1 MRAGHAAVRPIREAP
16 NLAVHL
22 IVTFAALLCPGARDM
37 ESVIRPD
44 SRRITSVH
52 GEQTRSQS
60 PDRQLGRSTECREWP
75 TGDMGP
81 GALKRQLAEVLLT
94 FPAPIPAACQWRLMA
109 VSTRC
114 GPSQFGDDF
123 LEGVE
128 VFSPDGVHPDGLG

>member
-1 MRAGHAAVRPIREAP
+1 MHAGHAAVRPIREAP

-22 IVTFAALLCPGARDM
+22 VVTFAALLCPGARDM

-60 PDRQLGRSTECREWP
+60 PDRQLGRSTKCREWP

-109 VSTRC
+109 ERVKSPMAASEHS
-114 GPSQFGDDF
+114 GSQSLDFGDWP
-123 LEGVE
+123 V
-128 VFSPDGVHPDGLG
+128 